1 MAHQDHL
8 PELARRRGA
17 APTAKRVQWDFAE
30 EPAASDWV
38 EYWHVLR
45 RHKAAIALLLILGA
59 LAGLLFSLP
68 QTPIYRA
75 QTTLEVLALNENFLN
90 IRDVDP
96 TASGR
101 DSGTPYY
108 IETQVEIL
116 RSASLIQRVVKKLQ
130 PARPAELAPTKGP
143 AGWQQ
148 ALGWGGGQISGAE
161 ALRQAAASVE
171 VRPAGQ
177 TRIVRV
183 AVESPDPK
191 LAAEF
196 ANTLASE
203 YLERTLEV
211 RWQAT
216 QGTSDWLTRQLQDLK
231 EKLQKSEDDLQAY
244 ARDSELMFMSEEAT
258 AADENLRNLQNELA
272 RAQADR
278 VAKQSQ
284 YEVATAA
291 PPEALPEVL
300 QSGALQSSA
309 LRLAEL
315 RRQMAELQAT
325 YTAGHY
331 RVQRLQAQV
340 QELESAMQKERVNA
354 LRKVRSDYDSALRR
368 EKLLATSYAQQTK
381 VVADQAAKTIQ
392 YNIRKREVETNRQL
406 YETMLQKVKEA
417 GIASAMRASNIA
429 VVDRAVPPGRPA
441 KPDHLLNT
449 GLGLLTGLL
458 AGVVFAFARDHV
470 DRSLR
475 ERGDAPQYLN
485 LPELGVIP
493 STEADPARRLGGKRP
508 LVLSLKRAETP
519 VGDGEPAPP
528 GEGERVELVTWNRK
542 PSLLAESF
550 RATLTSILSAGQN
563 GNRPRVVV
571 FTSPGPEEGKTTVVS
586 NLGIALAEINRRV
599 LLIDADL
606 RRPQLHKV
614 FDVPNSWGLSD
625 LLREKTAL
633 ADSPLEALARPTQIP
648 ELYVLP
654 SGPGTV
660 SISNLLYSPRLPELL
675 ERLRREFDT
684 VLIDTPPMLQI
695 ADARVLGQLA
705 DAAIL
710 VLRAGQT
717 TRDAALAAKDRFA
730 EDGIPLLGTIL
741 NAWKPGAAGKHYD
754 CQYYYY
760 YQREQG

>member
-8 PELARRRGA
+8 PELAKRRGA
-17 APTAKRVQWDFAE
+17 APAARVQWDFAE
-30 EPAASDWV
+30 EPQASDWV
-38 EYWHVLR
+38 EYWHILR
-45 RHKAAIALLLILGA
+45 RHRGAILLLVVLGG
-59 LAGLLFSLP
+59 LGGLLFSLP

-75 QTTLEVLALNENFLN
+75 HTTLEVLALNENFLN

-130 PARPAELAPTKGP
+130 PARPAEAAPTRGP
-143 AGWQQ
+143 AGWRQ
-148 ALGWGGGQISGAE
+148 ALGWGGGQISRAE
-161 ALRQAAASVE
+161 ALRQAARSVE

-309 LRLAEL
+309 LRLTEL

-325 YTAGHY
+325 YTPGHY
-331 RVQRLQAQV
+331 RVQRLQAQI

-368 EKLLATSYAQQTK
+368 EKLLATSYAHQAK

-449 GLGLLTGLL
+449 GLGLLAGLL
-458 AGVVFAFARDHV
+458 AGVVFAFVRDHV

-519 VGDGEPAPP
+519 VGDGEPAPD

-633 ADSPLEALARPTQIP
+633 AESPLEALARPTQIA

-660 SISNLLYSPRLPELL
+660 SIANLLYSPRLPELL

-695 ADARVLGQLA
+695 ADARVLGQFA

-730 EDGIPLLGTIL
+730 EDRIPLLGTIL
-741 NAWKPGAAGKHYD
+741 NCWKPGAAGKYYD
-754 CQYYYY
+754 YYYY
-760 YQREQG
+760 YQREQR